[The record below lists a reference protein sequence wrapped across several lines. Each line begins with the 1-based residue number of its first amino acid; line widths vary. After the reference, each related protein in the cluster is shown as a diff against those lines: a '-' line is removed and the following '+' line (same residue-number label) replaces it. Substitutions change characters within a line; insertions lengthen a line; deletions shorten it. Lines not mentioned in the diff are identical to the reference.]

1 MACCSRLR
9 IHSPG
14 RCQRLNCVGAWSD
27 RRYWPKS
34 WATTTS
40 GRQSTT
46 APTTTSR
53 PSSHCWPHWR
63 PRPAASD
70 SAPISSSC
78 RSIIRFTQKLDEA
91 GDFQIPGGYFGVEPL
106 PPAEALD
113 TAQGL
118 HFFGA
123 PPIIGTPEDAIRE
136 ITRSQQEA
144 GVTHLVMWM
153 QIGGIDP
160 RRAEHSMRLFATE
173 VMPHFAV
180 QEG

>member
-1 MACCSRLR
+1 MDFGLLFAFE
-9 IHSPG
+9 
-14 RCQRLNCVGAWSD
+14 N
-27 RRYWPKS
+27 
-34 WATTTS
+34 
-40 GRQSTT
+40 
-46 APTTTSR
+46 
-53 PSSHCWPHWR
+53 
-63 PRPAASD
+63 PRPWQVS
-70 SAPISSSC
+70 SAQLC
-78 RSIIRFTQKLDEA
+78 RSMVRQ
-91 GDFQIPGGYFGVEPL
+91 GVL
-106 PPAEALD
+106 AEELG

-123 PPIIGTPEDAIRE
+123 PPIIGTPEDAIQE

-160 RRAEHSMRLFATE
+160 RRAEHSMRLFAKE

>member
-1 MACCSRLR
+1 MA
-9 IHSPG
+9 
-14 RCQRLNCVGAWSD
+14 V
-27 RRYWPKS
+27 Y
-34 WATTTS
+34 
-40 GRQSTT
+40 
-46 APTTTSR
+46 
-53 PSSHCWPHWR
+53 
-63 PRPAASD
+63 
-70 SAPISSSC
+70 
-78 RSIIRFTQKLDEA
+78 TQKLDQA
-91 GDFQIPGGYFGVEPL
+91 GDFQIPGGYFGVQPL
-106 PPAEALD
+106 PPAKELG

-173 VMPHFAV
+173 VMPHFAA